1 MTRSLPRTDRAGILP
16 LLIAAVL
23 ATQAA
28 SFAAPAVVRGH
39 SILLD
44 ADPAPNSVIPASPS
58 QLSLFFSEA
67 VDPRSISIEVV
78 NSEQHPVV
86 GVGAPSVDST
96 GQVVRATLP
105 KLDPDTYT
113 VEYSVVSAVDGHP
126 SASLYAFVLDP
137 TGTEPPPGLPLPSDA
152 AAPPDPV
159 AVAARWLTTVAGLLL
174 LGAVMVW
181 LFHRRWI
188 GAEDRVPVPWVPL
201 AALAGIGS
209 VALVGYVA
217 RSAAGAFSHGHGQ
230 PAGLPFDPLA
240 PFGWTAFAIAMRIA
254 LIGLVV
260 AGVVAATAGSSAGR
274 RRLMVVGGA
283 TVVALFGMSLT
294 GHAAALGGP
303 IWAMVDAAHL
313 IAIAAWLGAL
323 PALAVLA
330 RRSGTGRAA
339 FAVHA
344 RVALVAAPLVILTGL
359 ANSPLVVDDSRELV
373 ASGYGNL
380 LLAKTLL
387 VSVAVG
393 LGSASYF
400 LARGGGR
407 RRLAAVAGGE
417 VVVAIMAVVVGVS
430 MVSIQPATDR
440 PPSTV
445 DPRLGV
451 AHVYGEGGGSSVH
464 GIVDLPEPGVQSYSF
479 SVADPET
486 GAGREDVAEVTVTFV
501 PPAGSGLVS
510 NTELAEPTQ
519 QPWIWTLR
527 GAFTPVVG
535 NWELE
540 IAVHRGRLV
549 EDRMKMPLAVRQVLQ
564 STPLPPATTGS
575 QILGVVAAP
584 TAGLPAGAAGWIVPI
599 LLLGGGAV
607 ALAVERAQSSGSVRG
622 RRLIRGIRVAVL
634 GAAVVIGV
642 SLVARDL
649 VAAANR
655 APDEWAEAANPLADD
670 PDAAAAGEELYR
682 ANCQSCHGPEG
693 AGDGPAAD
701 DLSRPPADLAA
712 IVPDRLDGELGWTI
726 AAGVAGTQMPAF
738 GTTLLDGER
747 WELVSYLRSRWPL
760 AAGDDAP

>member
-1 MTRSLPRTDRAGILP
+1 MIRFLPRTDRVGIVRV
-16 LLIAAVL
+16 LLAAVL
-23 ATQAA
+23 AAQVAALASPDLVQAHA
-28 SFAAPAVVRGH
+28 L
-39 SILLD
+39 LLD

-58 QLSLFFSEA
+58 ALSLFFSEA
-67 VDPRSISIEVV
+67 VDPQAVSVRVI
-78 NSEQHPVV
+78 NSEQRPVV
-86 GVGAPSVDST
+86 GIGAPIVDST
-96 GQVVRATLP
+96 GQIVRATLP

-113 VEYSVVSAVDGHP
+113 VEYTVVSAVDGHP
-126 SASLYAFVLDP
+126 AASLFAFVLDP
-137 TGTEPPPGLPLPSDA
+137 TGTEPAPRLPLPGETA
-152 AAPPDPV
+152 PPPDPL
-159 AVAARWLTTVAGLLL
+159 AIAARWLTTAVSLLL
-174 LGAVMVW
+174 LGTVIAW
-181 LFHRRWI
+181 RFHRRWI
-188 GAEDRVPVPWVPL
+188 GAEDLAPVPWRPL
-201 AALAGIGS
+201 AGLAAIGI
-209 VALVGYVA
+209 VALLAYLA
-217 RSAAGAFSHGHGQ
+217 RSAAEAFSHGHAQIG
-230 PAGLPFDPLA
+230 GLPFDPVA
-240 PFGWTAFAIAMRIA
+240 PFGWTTFAIAMRISLA
-254 LIGLVV
+254 GLV
-260 AGVVAATAGSSAGR
+260 AALVAAITAGPAAGR
-274 RRLMVVGGA
+274 GRLAVVGAA
-283 TVVALFGMSLT
+283 TIVALFGMSLT

-303 IWAMVDAAHL
+303 IWAVVDAVHL
-313 IAIAAWLGAL
+313 LAIATWLGAL

-344 RVALVAAPLVILTGL
+344 RVALVAAPLVVLTGL

-380 LLAKTLL
+380 VLAKALL

-407 RRLAAVAGGE
+407 RRLAAVAAGE
-417 VVVAIMAVVVGVS
+417 VMVALVAVIVGVT

-451 AHVYGEGGGSSVH
+451 AHIYGEEGGSSVH

-479 SVADPET
+479 SVADPDT
-486 GAGREDVAEVTVTFV
+486 GAGREDIAEVTITFV
-501 PPAGSGLVS
+501 PPAGTGLVS

-549 EDRMKMPLAVRQVLQ
+549 EDRMRVPLAVRQVLQ

-575 QILGVVAAP
+575 QVLGVMAVP

-599 LLLGGGAV
+599 VLLGGGAV
-607 ALAVERAQSSGSVRG
+607 ALAIERQSAGAA
-622 RRLIRGIRVAVL
+622 RRRPVIRGARIGLLLAAVL
-634 GAAVVIGV
+634 IGV

-655 APDEWAEAANPLADD
+655 PPDAWAAAVNPLADGT
-670 PDAAAAGEELYR
+670 DAAAAGEELYR

-693 AGDGPAAD
+693 AGDGPAAA
-701 DLSRPPADLAA
+701 DLNRPPEDLGT
-712 IVPDRLDGELGWTI
+712 IVPHRLDGELGWTI

-760 AAGDDAP
+760 AAGDEPR